1 MSEQHSQLRIN
12 MEELRRESGDA
23 LADITTAA
31 KLLASELR
39 GGYEDIKRRV
49 LFWPAQSAVRVQ

>member
-1 MSEQHSQLRIN
+1 MSEQHSQLKQD
-12 MEELRRESGDA
+12 MDELRRESGDA

-39 GGYEDIKRRV
+39 DGYEDIKRRV
-49 LFWPAQSAVRVQ
+49 LS